1 MYRRNNTKNLFICII
16 LILLLFIGIGV
27 ARVTSSL
34 TINGVTDV
42 ASNTWDIHFDN
53 IQVTE
58 GSVPIQSGG
67 QSATIDDNNTLIT
80 YSILLPRP
88 RDYYEFTVDVVNSGT
103 IDGMVNLIS
112 NQVFAA
118 DGITEIAKPNYIKYT
133 IAYLNG
139 NIIEKN
145 HILRA
150 NTSETYK
157 IRVEYNDESTSII
170 PSQTE
175 NLVYKFQVEYIQAD
189 ENAEE
194 VNHTFT
200 GN

>member
-16 LILLLFIGIGV
+16 LILVLFIGIGV

-42 ASNTWDIHFDN
+42 AGNTWDIHFDN
-53 IQVTE
+53 IQVAE
-58 GSVPIQSGG
+58 GIVPINSGG
-67 QSATIDDNNTLIT
+67 QAATIDDNNTLIT

-88 RDYYEFTVDVVNSGT
+88 KDYYEFTVDVVNSGT

-112 NQVFAA
+112 NKIFAA
-118 DGITEIAKPNYIKYT
+118 DGVTEITTPNYIECTLTYSDGIT
-133 IAYLNG
+133 
-139 NIIEKN
+139 IEKN
-145 HILRA
+145 HILKA

-157 IRVEYNDESTSII
+157 IRVEYNDESASII

-194 VNHTFT
+194 VNHAFT
-200 GN
+200 GT

>member
-118 DGITEIAKPNYIKYT
+118 DGVTEITTPNYIEYT
-133 IAYLNG
+133 LTYSDGIT
-139 NIIEKN
+139 IEKN